1 MNSLAGLG
9 NTLDRHLRT
18 RFSTGPR
25 EHRRQHRNRNARNLV
40 GRDLAGGGL
49 RKGFPIWLIPA
60 AVVCVVIVS
69 LAIANLRVQLIGQ
82 GYKRASAVTTYKTLE
97 EEQRNLAAR
106 VRELRDP
113 ARLSS
118 LANKMG
124 LSRPERVIA
133 LAPPGIE
140 TRP

>member
-1 MNSLAGLG
+1 MSSLINIGTA
-9 NTLDRHLRT
+9 LDRQLRS
-18 RFSTGPR
+18 RFSPRPR
-25 EHRRQHRNRNARNLV
+25 ERRRHRHSGARNLV

-49 RKGFPIWLIPA
+49 RKRLPIWVIPA
-60 AVVCVVIVS
+60 MVVCGVIVA

-82 GYKRASAVTTYKTLE
+82 GYKRASAVTRHQQLE

-113 ARLSS
+113 ARLAS
-118 LANKMG
+118 LAEEMG
-124 LSRPERVIA
+124 LARPERVIA
-133 LAPPGIE
+133 LTPPGFE

>member
-1 MNSLAGLG
+1 MNRFIDIGTALA
-9 NTLDRHLRT
+9 RRLRS
-18 RFSTGPR
+18 RFSSALR
-25 EHRRQHRNRNARNLV
+25 ERRGQHRRSDVRQLV

-49 RKGFPIWLIPA
+49 RKKLPIWLIPGM
-60 AVVCVVIVS
+60 VVCGVIVA
-69 LAIANLRVQLIGQ
+69 LVIANLRVQLIGQ
-82 GYKRASAVTTYKTLE
+82 GYKRASAVTRHQELE

-113 ARLSS
+113 ARLAS
-118 LANKMG
+118 LAKKMG
-124 LSRPERVIA
+124 FIRPEHAFA

>member
-1 MNSLAGLG
+1 MSSLNSLG
-9 NTLDRHLRT
+9 NALDRHLRA
-18 RFSTGPR
+18 RFSPGPR
-25 EHRRQHRNRNARNLV
+25 ERRRQHHQRNARNLV
-40 GRDLAGGGL
+40 GRDMAGGGL
-49 RKGFPIWLIPA
+49 RNGFPIWLIPA
-60 AVVCVVIVS
+60 TVVCVVIVA

-82 GYKRASAVTTYKTLE
+82 GYKRASAVTQHQELE
-97 EEQRNLAAR
+97 EERRNLAAR

-118 LANKMG
+118 LAEKMG
-124 LSRPERVIA
+124 FARPEHVIA

>member
-1 MNSLAGLG
+1 MSSFGSVGTA
-9 NTLDRHLRT
+9 LDRQLRSRFFAGPGVRRKQT
-18 RFSTGPR
+18 RKRDLT
-25 EHRRQHRNRNARNLV
+25 NLV
-40 GRDLAGGGL
+40 GRDLAGGGS
-49 RKGFPIWLIPA
+49 RTGFPVWLIPA
-60 AVVCVVIVS
+60 MVVCVVIVA

-82 GYKRASAVTTYKTLE
+82 GYKRASAVTKHQELA

-118 LANKMG
+118 LAEEMG
-124 LSRPERVIA
+124 LTRPERVIA
-133 LAPPGIE
+133 LTPAGSE

>member
-1 MNSLAGLG
+1 MSRIIGIGTALA
-9 NTLDRHLRT
+9 RQLRS
-18 RFSTGPR
+18 RFSSAPR
-25 EHRRQHRNRNARNLV
+25 ERRGQQRLGDVVQLV

-49 RKGFPIWLIPA
+49 REKVPIWLIPA
-60 AVVCVVIVS
+60 MVVCGVIVA

-82 GYKRASAVTTYKTLE
+82 GYKRASAVTRHQELE

-113 ARLSS
+113 ARLAS
-118 LANKMG
+118 LAQEMG
-124 LSRPERVIA
+124 FIRPERAFA

>member
-1 MNSLAGLG
+1 MNSLASFGS
-9 NTLDRHLRT
+9 TLDRHLRA
-18 RFSTGPR
+18 RFFTGPR
-25 EHRRQHRNRNARNLV
+25 EHRRQSRNRNARNLV

-49 RKGFPIWLIPA
+49 RKEFPIWLIPA

-82 GYKRASAVTTYKTLE
+82 GYKRASAVTTSKALE

-118 LANKMG
+118 LANEMG
-124 LSRPERVIA
+124 LIRPKRVIA

>member
-1 MNSLAGLG
+1 
-9 NTLDRHLRT
+9 
-18 RFSTGPR
+18 
-25 EHRRQHRNRNARNLV
+25 
-40 GRDLAGGGL
+40 
-49 RKGFPIWLIPA
+49 
-60 AVVCVVIVS
+60 VVCVVIVS

-82 GYKRASAVTTYKTLE
+82 GYKRASAVTRHHELTE
-97 EEQRNLAAR
+97 ERRNLAAR

-118 LANKMG
+118 LADEMG
-124 LSRPERVIA
+124 FIRPERVIA